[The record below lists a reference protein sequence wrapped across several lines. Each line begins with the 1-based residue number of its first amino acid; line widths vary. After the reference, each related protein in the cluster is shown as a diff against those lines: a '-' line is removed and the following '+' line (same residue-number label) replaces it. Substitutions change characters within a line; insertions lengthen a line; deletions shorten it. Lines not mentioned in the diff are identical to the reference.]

1 MTTDA
6 KQTDLIPALD
16 KLNAR
21 VLISEPNRIKV
32 LLPLA
37 GNQNHLGTMYAGALF
52 SVAEFPFGLMH
63 LVHFKGQPVLPVVG
77 ELTIRFL
84 APATTDVTVDLH
96 VSDEEWQEMDEGTR
110 ANGKSRFK
118 REIEILDEEEN
129 VVAVAKATY
138 FSIATG

>member
-1 MTTDA
+1 MTTDS
-6 KQTDLIPALD
+6 KQTDLIPALE
-16 KLNAR
+16 KLNAE

-32 LLPLA
+32 LLPLE
-37 GNQNHLGTMYAGALF
+37 GNANHLGTMYAGALF

-63 LVHFKGQPVLPVVG
+63 LTHFKGQPVLPVVG

-96 VSDEEWQEMDEGTR
+96 VSDEEWQEMDEGTQ

-129 VVAVAKATY
+129 VVAIAKATY
-138 FSIATG
+138 FSILAS

>member
-6 KQTDLIPALD
+6 TPTDLIPALD
-16 KLNAR
+16 KLDAR

-37 GNQNHLGTMYAGALF
+37 GNANHLGTMYAGAIF
-52 SVAEFPFGLMH
+52 SVAEFPFGLLH
-63 LVHFKGQPVLPVVG
+63 LGHFAGKPLLPVVG

-96 VSDEEWQEMDEGTR
+96 VSDEEWQEMDDTTH
-110 ANGKSRFK
+110 AHGKSKFI
-118 REIEILDEEEN
+118 REIEVLDADEN

-138 FSIATG
+138 FSILAG